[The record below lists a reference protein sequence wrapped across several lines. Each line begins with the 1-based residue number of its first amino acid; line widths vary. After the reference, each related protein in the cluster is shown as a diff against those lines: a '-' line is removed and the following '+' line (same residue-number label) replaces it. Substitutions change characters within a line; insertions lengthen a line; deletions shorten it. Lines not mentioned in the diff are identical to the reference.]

1 MSITHVHNGPQ
12 LPETLRVQLLD
23 FRRRVWSVKTAE
35 ALAVAGFGLLVAY
48 LAVFVSDRFA
58 DTPPAVR
65 TVMLLAA
72 ILVAGIVP
80 LYAYR
85 WIWRRRQLAQLAR
98 LLSRKHPDVGDQLL
112 GIIELVEDPAEQVR
126 SRALCEAA
134 IVQVAQ
140 QASRH
145 DFRKAVPKPRHRQ
158 WSWALAAP
166 AMLALLV
173 AAVAPAAAGN
183 AWLRFLAPWRST
195 PRYTFAALA
204 AVHERMVVPHGEPF
218 AFTVKLAEQSRWHPG
233 EAVVR
238 YGEQS
243 PVAAS
248 LAEGGYKF
256 EIPAQIDAGWLTLRV
271 GDASHRVRIEPTLRP
286 ELTTIEARVQLP
298 DYLGRSG
305 EIKKDVRGGT
315 LSVVKESAVAIS
327 ATANRELA
335 SATASQTPTR
345 SASEEA
351 ASSTPTGSVSE
362 TSTTSLALR
371 VSVDGSSFMVPTTRV
386 SDSQDVELRW
396 QDHDD
401 LTGLAPFVLT
411 IEARDDD
418 PPTVAVQNLPRQRV
432 VLDSEQLSFVAMA
445 QDDFGVK
452 EVGIDWRGL
461 PDEDR
466 PGRTP
471 AEGKRLLS
479 AGGPDR
485 ELLEASGVFCAKDLG
500 IEPQA
505 IELRVYVEDYLP
517 GRERVY
523 SPVYTLYVLN
533 AEQHAAWLADQL
545 DRWHHH
551 SLEVR
556 DRELQLY
563 EANKELR
570 ELPADELD
578 QPETRKRIE
587 RQAGAERANG
597 ARLSRLVTD
606 GENLVSQAAKNPQ
619 FGVGHLEKWAEMLQI
634 LKDISANRMP
644 SVAELLADAS
654 AAPQTASNPSGD
666 KPQQP
671 PPQVGQNRDPGTKSG
686 GEGKK
691 DEKAKPPVPSIVD
704 RESSQ
709 QPKDKDDD
717 SESPPPSGGGS
728 KLTLPVTTLAAGKSK
743 GGSCPAAQ
751 KVEEAVRQQEDLLAE
766 FAKVADELNR
776 ILANLEGSTFLKR
789 LKAASRKEL
798 GLAEDLTERITDD
811 FGLPANRASETA
823 RELLP
828 KMADSQTR
836 LAENVGTIIDD
847 MKAYY
852 ERRRMTKFKT
862 VLDEMQ
868 TLDVVGRLRQV
879 SDDLPRES
887 GLSIAQCEY
896 WSDTLDRWAEDL
908 VDPASGGT

>member
-1 MSITHVHNGPQ
+1 MSITHVQNGPQ

-23 FRRRVWSVKTAE
+23 FRRRVWSIKTAE
-35 ALAVAGFGLLVAY
+35 ALAVAGFALLVTY
-48 LAVFVSDRFA
+48 LAVFASDRFV
-58 DTPPAVR
+58 DTPATVR
-65 TVMLLAA
+65 TAMLLAA
-72 ILVAGIVP
+72 IVMAGIVP

-85 WIWRRRQLAQLAR
+85 WIWRRRQLPQLAR
-98 LLSRKHPDVGDQLL
+98 LLSRKHPDIGDQLL
-112 GIIELVEDPAEQVR
+112 GIIELVEDKDEQVR

-145 DFRKAVPKPRHRQ
+145 DFRQAVPKPRHRQ
-158 WSWALAAP
+158 WSWALAVP
-166 AMLALLV
+166 AMLALL
-173 AAVAPAAAGN
+173 AAALAPAAAGN
-183 AWLRFLAPWRST
+183 AWLRFLVPWRNT
-195 PRYTFAALA
+195 PRYTFAAVA
-204 AVHERMVVPHGEPF
+204 AVPERMVVPHGE
-218 AFTVKLAEQSRWHPG
+218 AFTFDVKLADRSRWHPS

-243 PVAAS
+243 PIAAS
-248 LAEGGYKF
+248 LADGGFKF
-256 EIPAQIDAGWLTLRV
+256 EVPAQIDAGWLTLRV
-271 GDASHRVRIEPTLRP
+271 GDAMHRVRVEPTLRP
-286 ELTTIEARVQLP
+286 ELTMVEARLKLP
-298 DYLGRSG
+298 DYLGRPG
-305 EIKKDVRGGT
+305 EIKRDVRGGT
-315 LSVVKESAVAIS
+315 LSVLKESTIEIR
-327 ATANRELA
+327 ATANRDLA
-335 SATASQTPTR
+335 SAAASQTPTR
-345 SASEEA
+345 SANEEVG
-351 ASSTPTGSVSE
+351 TP
-362 TSTTSLALR
+362 LALP
-371 VSVDGSSFMVPTTRV
+371 VNVQGDSFAAIPTLV
-386 SDSQDVELRW
+386 NDSQEVELRW
-396 QDHDD
+396 QDHD
-401 LTGLAPFVLT
+401 GLSGSTPFVLS

-418 PPTVAVQNLPRQRV
+418 PPTVACQNLPRQRV
-432 VLDSEQLSFVAMA
+432 VLDSEQLSFVAMV

-452 EVGIDWRGL
+452 EVGIEWHGL

-471 AEGKRLLS
+471 AEGERLLS

-485 ELLEASGVFCAKDLG
+485 ELLEAAGVFCAKDLG

-523 SPVYTLYVLN
+523 SPIYTLFILN
-533 AEQHAAWLADQL
+533 AEQHAAWLAEQL
-545 DRWHHH
+545 DRWHHR

-570 ELPADELD
+570 ELAADELD
-578 QPETRKRIE
+578 RPETRKRIE
-587 RQAGAERANG
+587 RQAAGERANG
-597 ARLSRLVTD
+597 ARLSRLVSD

-654 AAPQTASNPSGD
+654 AAPQSHNQPSGE
-666 KPQQP
+666 KQQPP
-671 PPQVGQNRDPGTKSG
+671 PPQVGQNRDPNTKPG
-686 GEGKK
+686 GEAKK
-691 DEKAKPPVPSIVD
+691 DEKPKPAVPSIVD

-709 QPKDKDDD
+709 QPKEKDDN
-717 SESPPPSGGGS
+717 SESPPPAGGS
-728 KLTLPVTTLAAGKSK
+728 PKFTLPVTTLAAGKSK

-751 KVEEAVRQQEDLLAE
+751 KVDEAVKLQEDLLAE

-798 GLAEDLTERITDD
+798 GMAEDLTERITGD
-811 FGLPANRASETA
+811 FGLPANRASEPA

-828 KMADSQTR
+828 KIADSQTR

-868 TLDVVGRLRQV
+868 QLDVVGRLRQV

-887 GLSIAQCEY
+887 GLSIAQCEF

>member
-23 FRRRVWSVKTAE
+23 FRRRVWSIKTAE
-35 ALAVAGFGLLVAY
+35 ALAMAGFGLLIMY
-48 LAVFVSDRFA
+48 LAVFVGDRFA
-58 DTPPAVR
+58 DTPAWVR
-65 TVMLLAA
+65 AVMLMAALA
-72 ILVAGIVP
+72 VSGIVP

-85 WIWRRRQLAQLAR
+85 WIWRRRQLPQLAR
-98 LLSRKHPDVGDQLL
+98 LLSRKHPDIGDQLL
-112 GIIELVEDPAEQVR
+112 GIIELVEDKDEQVR

-140 QASRH
+140 QASGH
-145 DFRKAVPKPRHRQ
+145 DFRHAVPKPRHRQ

-166 AMLALLV
+166 AMLALL
-173 AAVAPAAAGN
+173 AAAIAPAAAGN
-183 AWLRFLAPWRST
+183 AWLRFLVPWRNT
-195 PRYTFAALA
+195 PRYTFAAVA
-204 AVHERMVVPHGEPF
+204 AVPDRMVVPHGEPF
-218 AFTVKLAEQSRWHPG
+218 TFAVKLAEQSRWRPD
-233 EAVVR
+233 EATAR

-243 PVAAS
+243 PIAAS
-248 LAEGGYKF
+248 LAEGGYRF
-256 EIPAQIDAGWLTLRV
+256 DVPAQIDGAWLTLRV
-271 GDASHRVRIEPTLRP
+271 GDASHRVRVEPTLRP
-286 ELTTIEARVQLP
+286 ELTMVEARVKLP
-298 DYLGRSG
+298 DYLGRPG
-305 EIKKDVRGGT
+305 AIKKDVRGGT
-315 LSVVKESAVAIS
+315 LSVVKDSTVGVI

-335 SATASQTPTR
+335 GATATSTLAR
-345 SASEEA
+345 SASEA
-351 ASSTPTGSVSE
+351 VD
-362 TSTTSLALR
+362 TSLALR
-371 VSVDGSSFMVPTTRV
+371 VGVDRFSFAAPEMGL
-386 SDSQDVELRW
+386 SESQQVELRW
-396 QDHDD
+396 QDHDG
-401 LTGLAPFVLT
+401 LTGLAPFVLS

-418 PPTVAVQNLPRQRV
+418 PPTVACQNLPRLKV

-452 EVGIDWRGL
+452 QVGIEWRGL

-471 AEGKRLLS
+471 AEGERVLS

-485 ELLEASGVFCAKDLG
+485 ELLEAAGVFCAKALG

-523 SPVYTLYVLN
+523 SPPYTLFVLN
-533 AEQHAAWLADQL
+533 AEQHAAWLAEQL

-570 ELPADELD
+570 DLPAGELD

-587 RQAGAERANG
+587 RQASAERANG
-597 ARLSRLVTD
+597 ARLSRLVSA
-606 GENLVSQAAKNPQ
+606 GEDLVSQAAKNPD

-654 AAPQTASNPSGD
+654 AAPAESKPSGE
-666 KPQQP
+666 KQSSA
-671 PPQVGQNRDPGTKSG
+671 PQVGRNRDPGTKPG

-691 DEKAKPPVPSIVD
+691 DEPPKPPVPSIVD

-709 QPKDKDDD
+709 QPKDKDDNE
-717 SESPPPSGGGS
+717 ESPPPGGGS
-728 KLTLPVTTLAAGKSK
+728 PKFTLPVTTLAAGKSK
-743 GGSCPAAQ
+743 GGSCPAAK
-751 KVEEAVRQQEDLLAE
+751 KVDEAVRQQEDLLAE

-798 GLAEDLTERITDD
+798 GVAEDLTQRITGD
-811 FGLPANRASETA
+811 FGVPANRASEQA

-828 KMADSQTR
+828 KIGESQVKLAD
-836 LAENVGTIIDD
+836 NVGTIMDD

-852 ERRRMTKFKT
+852 ERRRMTKFKN
-862 VLDEMQ
+862 VLDEMEKVE
-868 TLDVVGRLRQV
+868 VVGRLRQV

-887 GLSIAQCEY
+887 GLSIAQCEF